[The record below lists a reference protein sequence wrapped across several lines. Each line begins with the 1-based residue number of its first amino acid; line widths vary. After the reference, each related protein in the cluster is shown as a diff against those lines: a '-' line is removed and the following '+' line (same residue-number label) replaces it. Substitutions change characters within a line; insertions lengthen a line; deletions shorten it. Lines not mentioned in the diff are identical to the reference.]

1 MHILYV
7 VMHNRESICLILYCF
22 LKGDVILPNREEMW
36 KDVTTKLDAMR
47 KRYVNRPRHT
57 IQVDYIDYMD
67 ELSKLNGNY
76 PHLGINYFC
85 SNDIIALSLPQ
96 TNKITV
102 IVKGYVSNYEV
113 LLR

>member
-57 IQVDYIDYMD
+57 IQVDYIDYIWMSLKHMIF
-67 ELSKLNGNY
+67 ESKN
-76 PHLGINYFC
+76 
-85 SNDIIALSLPQ
+85 
-96 TNKITV
+96 TNHKI
-102 IVKGYVSNYEV
+102 KN
-113 LLR
+113 